1 MKEQDFI
8 RTIEEKTKDLPIP
21 DSISPENIKNMLDG
35 HIKNT
40 SNSDKGNIT
49 SDISS
54 ISGSGNRRR
63 TTRRFV
69 AAACMLLC
77 LLGSFG
83 IYNLLQP
90 DKNTEIAREM
100 LDSGAVEDTVVEDA
114 AEEYADADGET
125 AEAVQG
131 SDDLVY
137 QTSLTSPASYDE
149 YYDTLKAAYD
159 EYYDN
164 LSKVET
170 KFGIP
175 IGSVE
180 DLTNGRGLAIAE
192 DSNDS
197 IAEEA
202 GEAAADIATNS
213 MEDAASY
220 STASVQGTQKQ
231 MAAAGN
237 YSTTNT
243 QEHSVDEGDVIK
255 TDGKYIYKLVCDFDN
270 EIQDFVNR
278 IFITKADKGNLSSIA
293 TINLDEMLASGEN
306 DYIDFHEFYIYNDI
320 LVGLYTKDSWDENYT
335 SHSTETYI
343 VLYDLKGLDRD
354 KDVKVEPK
362 ILKTFTQSGSFVS
375 SRVSDGYLYTIS
387 NFSETSLSQKEPY
400 TNYIPSINGKT
411 IDCVN
416 IYYPKDILMETT
428 YVVTSLD
435 LSNPTGFK
443 DEKAIP
449 TKGGNTYVSD
459 SSIYFYRTLYEEV
472 TQTEIMKVS
481 YDKGTLTPRNSAVIT
496 GYLYDSFAL
505 SEYDD
510 HLRIVAI
517 IPANNIALLRF
528 DTAFSQPTNG
538 TDNTEVKEDVNAL
551 YILDNSMQLTGKLTG
566 IAPGERIHSA
576 RFLGDIGYFVT
587 YRNTDPL
594 FSVDLS
600 DPANPEIIGEL
611 KIPGFSN
618 YLHYYDSNL
627 LLGLGEET
635 NPETLESLG
644 LKLSMFDIS
653 DPANVAEKDKYII
666 ENSEYSEAQSN
677 HKALMIDPV
686 KNIFGFMFFGYAN
699 GDYSYYYVTYTY
711 DKKNGFTETAR
722 YRINDGS
729 EYDMNAVRSVYIG
742 DYLYL
747 ATNKSITSYKI
758 GSTDAIA
765 QVFYQ

>member
-8 RTIEEKTKDLPIP
+8 HTIDEKTKDLPIP
-21 DSISPENIKNMLDG
+21 DSISPENMKNMLDE
-35 HIKNT
+35 HIKDT
-40 SNSDKGNIT
+40 SNSDKEQPATGAT
-49 SDISS
+49 ESMSET
-54 ISGSGNRRR
+54 GKHRRS
-63 TTRRFV
+63 TRRFV
-69 AAACMLLC
+69 AAACVLLC
-77 LLGSFG
+77 LVGSIG
-83 IYNLLQP
+83 IYNLVQP
-90 DKNTEIAREM
+90 NKNAETTKEM
-100 LDSGAVEDTVVEDA
+100 LDSGATMEVADESADVEVGA
-114 AEEYADADGET
+114 AETDQENE
-125 AEAVQG
+125 
-131 SDDLVY
+131 DLVY
-137 QTSLTSPASYDE
+137 QTTLSSPASYDE
-149 YYDTLKAAYD
+149 YYDTLKATYD

-170 KFGIP
+170 SGIR

-180 DLTNGRGLAIAE
+180 DLINGRGLAIEE
-192 DSNDS
+192 DFDDA

-202 GEAAADIATNS
+202 GEVAADITTNS
-213 MEDAASY
+213 IDDAASY
-220 STASVQGTQKQ
+220 STASVKENQKQ
-231 MAAAGN
+231 MAPAGN

-255 TDGKYIYKLVCDFDN
+255 TDGKYIYKLVRKFDEEVHDYIN
-270 EIQDFVNR
+270 K
-278 IFITKADKGNLSSIA
+278 IFITKADNGNLSAIS
-293 TINLDEMLASGEN
+293 TINLNEALKPGEY
-306 DYIDFHEFYIYNDI
+306 DYIDFHEFYIYDDI
-320 LVGLYTKDSWDENYT
+320 LVGLYTKDTIKEDY
-335 SHSTETYI
+335 SHNTETYI
-343 VLYDLKGLDRD
+343 VLYDLKDLDRD

-362 ILKTFTQSGSFVS
+362 VLKTFTQSGNFIS
-375 SRVSDGYLYTIS
+375 SRISDGYLYTIS
-387 NFSETSLSQKEPY
+387 NFRETSLSQKEPY

-449 TKGGNTYVSD
+449 TKGGDTYVSD

-481 YDKGTLTPRNSAVIT
+481 YNKGILTPRNSAVIT

-505 SEYDD
+505 SEYDN

-517 IPANNIALLRF
+517 IPANNIALLRL
-528 DTAFSQPTNG
+528 DSAFMQPTNG
-538 TDNTEVKEDVNAL
+538 TDRTEVKEDVNAL
-551 YILDNSMQLTGKLTG
+551 YILDDSMQLTGKLTG

-618 YLHYYDSNL
+618 YLHLYDNNL

-653 DPANVAEKDKYII
+653 DPGNVVEKDKFII
-666 ENSEYSEAQSN
+666 EHSEYSEAQSN

-686 KNIFGFMFFGYAN
+686 KNIFGFMFFGFSNYAER
-699 GDYSYYYVTYTY
+699 DYAYYYVTYTY

-729 EYDMNAVRSVYIG
+729 EYDMDAVRSVYIG

-747 ATNKSITSYKI
+747 ATNKSITSYEI
-758 GSTDAIA
+758 GSTKAIA
-765 QVFYQ
+765 TVYYK

>member
-8 RTIEEKTKDLPIP
+8 HTIDEKTKDLPIP
-21 DSISPENIKNMLDG
+21 DSISPENMKNMLDE
-35 HIKNT
+35 HIK
-40 SNSDKGNIT
+40 DT
-49 SDISS
+49 SDSNMKKTATGAVDS
-54 ISGSGNRRR
+54 MSGTGKRRR
-63 TTRRFV
+63 STRRFV
-69 AAACMLLC
+69 AAACVLLC
-77 LLGSFG
+77 LVGSIG
-83 IYNLLQP
+83 IYNLVQP
-90 DKNTEIAREM
+90 NENTESAKET
-100 LDSGAVEDTVVEDA
+100 LDSGATLQAADEYDDVEDGA
-114 AEEYADADGET
+114 ADT
-125 AEAVQG
+125 AQENE
-131 SDDLVY
+131 DLVY
-137 QTSLTSPASYDE
+137 RTTLSSPASYDE

-159 EYYDN
+159 EYYDR
-164 LSKVET
+164 LSQVET
-170 KFGIP
+170 SGIRV
-175 IGSVE
+175 GSVE

-192 DSNDS
+192 DTDDV
-197 IAEEA
+197 AVEA
-202 GEAAADIATNS
+202 AGAAADIATNS

-220 STASVQGTQKQ
+220 STTSSKETQKQ
-231 MAAAGN
+231 MAVAGN
-237 YSTTNT
+237 YSSTNT

-255 TDGKYIYKLVCDFDN
+255 TDGKYIYKLVCGFDN
-270 EIQDFVNR
+270 EVQDYVNR
-278 IFITKADKGNLSSIA
+278 IFITKADKGNLSAIA
-293 TINLDEMLASGEN
+293 TINLDEGLAPGEN
-306 DYIDFHEFYIYNDI
+306 DYINFHEFYIYNDI
-320 LVGLYTKDSWDENYT
+320 LVGLYTKDSWGENYS

-362 ILKTFTQSGSFVS
+362 VLKTFTQSGTFVS
-375 SRVSDGYLYTIS
+375 SRISEGYLYTIS
-387 NFSETSLSQKEPY
+387 NFSDTSLTQKVPY
-400 TNYIPSINGKT
+400 TNYIPTINGDM

-416 IYYPKDILMETT
+416 IYFPKDILMETT

-435 LSNPTGFK
+435 LSNPTDFK

-449 TKGGNTYVSD
+449 TKGGDTYVSD

-481 YDKGTLTPRNSAVIT
+481 YDKGILTPRNSAVIT

-505 SEYDD
+505 SEFKN

-517 IPANNIALLRF
+517 IPANNIALLRL
-528 DTAFSQPTNG
+528 DAAFMQPTNG
-538 TDNTEVKEDVNAL
+538 TNNTEVKEDVNAL
-551 YILDNSMQLTGKLTG
+551 YILDDSMQLTGKLTG

-618 YLHYYDSNL
+618 YLHLYDNNL

-653 DPANVAEKDKYII
+653 DPGNVEEKDKYII
-666 ENSEYSEAQSN
+666 EHSDYSEAQSN
-677 HKALMIDPV
+677 HKALMIDPI

-711 DKKNGFTETAR
+711 DKQNGFTETAR

-729 EYDMNAVRSVYIG
+729 EYNMNAVRSVYIG

-747 ATNKSITSYKI
+747 ATNKSITSYEI
-758 GSTDAIA
+758 GSTTAIA
-765 QVFYQ
+765 TVYYK